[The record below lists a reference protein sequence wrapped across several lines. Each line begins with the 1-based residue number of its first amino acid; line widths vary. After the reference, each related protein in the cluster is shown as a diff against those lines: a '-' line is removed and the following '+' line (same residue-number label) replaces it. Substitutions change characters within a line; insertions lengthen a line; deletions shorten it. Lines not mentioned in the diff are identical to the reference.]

1 MARLS
6 KVCPKCQQKREL
18 EMRFVPTD
26 ITRPGAKAAF
36 TLTCKTCHYTLTPEE
51 AAAPIAPPVTRP

>member
-6 KVCPKCQQKREL
+6 KTCPKCQQKREM

-26 ITRPGAKAAF
+26 ITQPGAKAAF
-36 TLTCKTCHYTLTPEE
+36 TLTCKACGYTLTPEE
-51 AAAPIAPPVTRP
+51 AATPIAPPAQTP